1 MIKQQ
6 NLVKSSFTLL
16 ETLFSIIIL
25 TIVIGGFLKS
35 SYDDKINNKNYMLL
49 NSLEN
54 SFDSKNYDKF
64 ALSNENIKIII
75 NKDIITNQN
84 VKKYEFS
91 NENIKLI
98 KYEK

>member
-1 MIKQQ
+1 M

-16 ETLFSIIIL
+16 ETLLSITIL
-25 TIVIGGFLKS
+25 SLVISGFTNS
-35 SYDDKINNKNYMLL
+35 TYNDSNSDENYMLL

-54 SFDSKNYDKF
+54 LFDTKKYDKF
-64 ALSNENIKIII
+64 TSSNESLQIII
-75 NKDIITNQN
+75 NNETKENIL

-91 NENIKLI
+91 NENIKVF

>member
-1 MIKQQ
+1 M

-16 ETLFSIIIL
+16 ETLLSITIL
-25 TIVIGGFLKS
+25 SLVISGFANS
-35 SYDDKINNKNYMLL
+35 TYNDSNSDENYMLL

-54 SFDSKNYDKF
+54 LFDTKKYDKF
-64 ALSNENIKIII
+64 TSSNESLQIII
-75 NKDIITNQN
+75 NNETKENIL

-91 NENIKLI
+91 NENIKVF